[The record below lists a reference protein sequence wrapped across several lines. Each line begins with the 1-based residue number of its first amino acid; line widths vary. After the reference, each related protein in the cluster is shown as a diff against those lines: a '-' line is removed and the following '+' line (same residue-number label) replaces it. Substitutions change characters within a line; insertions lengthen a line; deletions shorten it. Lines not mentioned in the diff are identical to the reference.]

1 MTEQIIDALHV
12 VTFLRADDISALLV
26 CSSIFAEHATG
37 RGIFVLSILAITEE
51 AHRYFP
57 PPY

>member
-1 MTEQIIDALHV
+1 MTEQITGALHV
-12 VTFLRADDISALLV
+12 ATFLRAGDISALLV
-26 CSSIFAEHATG
+26 CSSIFAGHATG
-37 RGIFVLSILAITEE
+37 REMLVLSVSAITEE